1 MLMFV
6 KHTTLS
12 IALLIVWTSSLFAEQ
27 KVVKVFPNGLPA
39 DAVKLSEEQIAKLT
53 AANTDERIAYV
64 AEPTLTLF
72 PAPKDT
78 ATGCGV
84 VICPGGGYNILAWKK
99 EGIELA
105 QWFNKIGVS
114 AAVLKYRVPRRTPDI
129 HHEPLQDVQRAVRL
143 FRSMADEMRVDVN
156 RVGVLGFSAGG
167 HLTVM
172 AGTKYDELAYPK
184 SDAIDEISAR
194 PNFICPIYC
203 AYLGNNYAD
212 NKPELGDLVKIT
224 KETPPAFLAVT
235 FDDVHRGVQ
244 SALLVAQY
252 KKAGVPAEAH
262 IYAKGGHGYGIRPS
276 GNPVATWHH
285 RLEEW
290 LKSSGWL
297 TK

>member
-1 MLMFV
+1 MSV
-6 KHTTLS
+6 KHTALS
-12 IALLIVWTSSLFAEQ
+12 IAFLVVWSTGLIAEP
-27 KVVKVFPNGLPA
+27 KIVKVFPNGLPA
-39 DAVKLSEEQIAKLT
+39 DAVKLPEDRIAKLK

-64 AEPTLTLF
+64 AEPTLTLY
-72 PAPKDT
+72 PAPKDV

-84 VICPGGGYNILAWKK
+84 VICPGGGYNILAWNK

-129 HHEPLQDVQRAVRL
+129 HHEPLQDVQRAIRL
-143 FRSMADEMRVDVN
+143 FRSMADEMRVDMN

-172 AGTKYDELAYPK
+172 SGTKYDELAYPK

-203 AYLGNNYAD
+203 AYLGNNYSD

-244 SALLVAQY
+244 SALLVAEY

-262 IYAKGGHGYGIRPS
+262 IYAKGGHGYGIRPT
-276 GNPVATWHH
+276 GNPVETWHH
-285 RLEEW
+285 RLAEW
-290 LKSSGWL
+290 LESSGWL

>member
-1 MLMFV
+1 MLMSD
-6 KHTTLS
+6 KHTALS
-12 IALLIVWTSSLFAEQ
+12 IAFLVVWSTGLIAEP

-39 DAVKLSEEQIAKLT
+39 DAVKLPEDRIAKLK

-64 AEPTLTLF
+64 AEPTLTLY
-72 PAPKDT
+72 PAPKDV

-84 VICPGGGYNILAWKK
+84 VICPGGGYNILAWNK

-129 HHEPLQDVQRAVRL
+129 HHEPLQDVQRAIRL

-172 AGTKYDELAYPK
+172 SGTKYDELAYPK

-203 AYLGNNYAD
+203 AYLGNNYSD

-244 SALLVAQY
+244 SALLVAEY

-262 IYAKGGHGYGIRPS
+262 IYAKGGHGYGIRPT
-276 GNPVATWHH
+276 GNPVETWHH
-285 RLEEW
+285 RLAEW
-290 LKSSGWL
+290 LESSGWL

>member
-1 MLMFV
+1 MSD
-6 KHTTLS
+6 KHTALS
-12 IALLIVWTSSLFAEQ
+12 IVFLVVWSTGLIAEP

-39 DAVKLSEEQIAKLT
+39 DAVKLPEDRIAKLK

-64 AEPTLTLF
+64 AEPTLTLY
-72 PAPKDT
+72 PAPKDV

-84 VICPGGGYNILAWKK
+84 VICPGGGYNILAWNK

-129 HHEPLQDVQRAVRL
+129 HHEPLQDVQRAIRL

-172 AGTKYDELAYPK
+172 SGTKYDELAYPK

-203 AYLGNNYAD
+203 AYLGNNYSD

-244 SALLVAQY
+244 SALLVAEY

-262 IYAKGGHGYGIRPS
+262 IYAKGGHGYGIRPT
-276 GNPVATWHH
+276 GNPVETWHH
-285 RLEEW
+285 RLAEW
-290 LKSSGWL
+290 LESSGWL

>member
-1 MLMFV
+1 MSV
-6 KHTTLS
+6 KHTALS
-12 IALLIVWTSSLFAEQ
+12 IVFLVVWSTGLIAEP
-27 KVVKVFPNGLPA
+27 KIVKVFPNGLPA
-39 DAVKLSEEQIAKLT
+39 DAVKLPEDRIAKLK

-64 AEPTLTLF
+64 AEPTLTLY
-72 PAPKDT
+72 PAPKDV

-84 VICPGGGYNILAWKK
+84 VICPGGGYNILAWNK

-129 HHEPLQDVQRAVRL
+129 HHEPLQDVQRAIRL

-172 AGTKYDELAYPK
+172 SGTKYDELAYPK

-203 AYLGNNYAD
+203 AYLGNNYSD
-212 NKPELGDLVKIT
+212 NKSELGDLVKIT

-244 SALLVAQY
+244 SALLVAEY

-262 IYAKGGHGYGIRPS
+262 IYAKGGHGYGIRPT
-276 GNPVATWHH
+276 GNPVETWHH
-285 RLEEW
+285 RLAEW
-290 LKSSGWL
+290 LESSGWL
-297 TK
+297 TQ

>member
-1 MLMFV
+1 MLMSD
-6 KHTTLS
+6 KHTALS
-12 IALLIVWTSSLFAEQ
+12 IVFLVVWSTALIAEP

-39 DAVKLSEEQIAKLT
+39 DAVKLPEDRIAKLK

-64 AEPTLTLF
+64 AEPTLTLY
-72 PAPKDT
+72 PAPKDV

-84 VICPGGGYNILAWKK
+84 VICPGGGYNILAWNK

-129 HHEPLQDVQRAVRL
+129 HHEPLQDVQRAIRL

-172 AGTKYDELAYPK
+172 SGTKYDELAYPK

-203 AYLGNNYAD
+203 AYLGNNYSD

-244 SALLVAQY
+244 SALLVAEY

-262 IYAKGGHGYGIRPS
+262 IYAKGGHGYGIRPT
-276 GNPVATWHH
+276 GNPVETWHH
-285 RLEEW
+285 RLAEW
-290 LKSSGWL
+290 LESSGWL

>member
-1 MLMFV
+1 MSV
-6 KHTTLS
+6 KHTALS
-12 IALLIVWTSSLFAEQ
+12 IVFLVVWSTGLIAEP
-27 KVVKVFPNGLPA
+27 KIVKVFPNGLPA
-39 DAVKLSEEQIAKLT
+39 DAVKLPEDRIAKLK

-64 AEPTLTLF
+64 AEPTLTLY
-72 PAPKDT
+72 PAPKDV

-84 VICPGGGYNILAWKK
+84 VICPGGGYNILAWNK

-114 AAVLKYRVPRRTPDI
+114 AAVLKYRVPRRTPDV
-129 HHEPLQDVQRAVRL
+129 HHEPLQDVQRAIRL

-172 AGTKYDELAYPK
+172 SGTKYDELAYPK

-203 AYLGNNYAD
+203 AYLGNNYSD

-244 SALLVAQY
+244 SALLVAEY

-262 IYAKGGHGYGIRPS
+262 IYAKGGHGYGIRPT
-276 GNPVATWHH
+276 GNPVETWHH
-285 RLEEW
+285 RLAEW
-290 LKSSGWL
+290 LESSGWL

>member
-1 MLMFV
+1 MSV
-6 KHTTLS
+6 KHTALS
-12 IALLIVWTSSLFAEQ
+12 IVFLVVWSTGLIAEP

-39 DAVKLSEEQIAKLT
+39 DAVKLPEDRIAKLK

-64 AEPTLTLF
+64 AEPTLTLY
-72 PAPKDT
+72 PAPKDV

-84 VICPGGGYNILAWKK
+84 VICPGGGYNILAWNK

-129 HHEPLQDVQRAVRL
+129 HHEPLQDVQRAIRL

-172 AGTKYDELAYPK
+172 SGTKYDELAYPK

-203 AYLGNNYAD
+203 AYLGNNYSD

-244 SALLVAQY
+244 AALLVAEY

-262 IYAKGGHGYGIRPS
+262 IYAKGGHGYGIRPT
-276 GNPVATWHH
+276 GNPVETWHH
-285 RLEEW
+285 RLAEW
-290 LKSSGWL
+290 LESSGWL

>member
-1 MLMFV
+1 MSV
-6 KHTTLS
+6 KHTALS
-12 IALLIVWTSSLFAEQ
+12 IVFLVVWSTGLIAEP
-27 KVVKVFPNGLPA
+27 KIVKVFPNGLPA
-39 DAVKLSEEQIAKLT
+39 DAVKLPEDRIAKLK

-64 AEPTLTLF
+64 AEPTLTLY
-72 PAPKDT
+72 PAPKDV

-84 VICPGGGYNILAWKK
+84 VICPGGGYNILAWNK

-129 HHEPLQDVQRAVRL
+129 HHEPLQDVQRAIRL

-172 AGTKYDELAYPK
+172 SGTKYDELAYPK

-203 AYLGNNYAD
+203 AYLGNNYSD
-212 NKPELGDLVKIT
+212 NKSELGDLVKIT

-244 SALLVAQY
+244 SALLVAEY

-262 IYAKGGHGYGIRPS
+262 IYAKGGHRYGIRPT
-276 GNPVATWHH
+276 GNPVETWHH
-285 RLEEW
+285 RLAEW
-290 LKSSGWL
+290 LESSGWL

>member
-1 MLMFV
+1 MLMSV
-6 KHTTLS
+6 KHTALS
-12 IALLIVWTSSLFAEQ
+12 IAFLVVWSTGLIAEP

-39 DAVKLSEEQIAKLT
+39 DAVKLPEDRIAKLK

-64 AEPTLTLF
+64 AEPTLTLY
-72 PAPKDT
+72 PAPKDV

-84 VICPGGGYNILAWKK
+84 VICPGGGYNILAWNK

-129 HHEPLQDVQRAVRL
+129 HHEPLQDVQRAIRL

-172 AGTKYDELAYPK
+172 SGTKYDELAYPK

-203 AYLGNNYAD
+203 AYLGNNYSD

-244 SALLVAQY
+244 SALLVAEY
-252 KKAGVPAEAH
+252 KNSK
-262 IYAKGGHGYGIRPS
+262 
-276 GNPVATWHH
+276 
-285 RLEEW
+285 
-290 LKSSGWL
+290 
-297 TK
+297 

>member
-1 MLMFV
+1 MSV
-6 KHTTLS
+6 KHTALS
-12 IALLIVWTSSLFAEQ
+12 IVFLVVWSTGLIAEP

-39 DAVKLSEEQIAKLT
+39 DAVKLPEDRIAKLK

-64 AEPTLTLF
+64 AEPTLTLY
-72 PAPKDT
+72 PAPKDV

-84 VICPGGGYNILAWKK
+84 VICPGGGYNILAWNK

-129 HHEPLQDVQRAVRL
+129 HHEPLQDVQRAIRL

-172 AGTKYDELAYPK
+172 SGTKYDELAYPK

-203 AYLGNNYAD
+203 AYLGNNYSD

-244 SALLVAQY
+244 SALLVAEY

-262 IYAKGGHGYGIRPS
+262 IYAKGGHGYGIRPT
-276 GNPVATWHH
+276 GNPVETWHH
-285 RLEEW
+285 RLAEW
-290 LKSSGWL
+290 LESSGWL
-297 TK
+297 TN

>member
-1 MLMFV
+1 MSV
-6 KHTTLS
+6 KHTALS
-12 IALLIVWTSSLFAEQ
+12 IVFLVVWSTGLIAEP

-39 DAVKLSEEQIAKLT
+39 DAVKLPEDRIAKLK

-64 AEPTLTLF
+64 AEPPLTLYH
-72 PAPKDT
+72 APKDV

-84 VICPGGGYNILAWKK
+84 VICPGGGYNILAWNK

-129 HHEPLQDVQRAVRL
+129 HHEPLQDVQRAIRL

-172 AGTKYDELAYPK
+172 SGTKYDELAYPK

-203 AYLGNNYAD
+203 AYLGNNYSD

-244 SALLVAQY
+244 SALLVAEY

-262 IYAKGGHGYGIRPS
+262 IYAKGGHGYGIRPT
-276 GNPVATWHH
+276 GNPVETWHH
-285 RLEEW
+285 RLAEW
-290 LKSSGWL
+290 LESSGWL

>member
-1 MLMFV
+1 MSV
-6 KHTTLS
+6 KHTALS
-12 IALLIVWTSSLFAEQ
+12 IAFLVVWSTGLIAEP
-27 KVVKVFPNGLPA
+27 KIVKVFPNGLPA
-39 DAVKLSEEQIAKLT
+39 DAVKLPEDRIAKLK

-64 AEPTLTLF
+64 AEPTLTLY
-72 PAPKDT
+72 PAPKDV

-84 VICPGGGYNILAWKK
+84 VICPGGGYNILAWNK

-129 HHEPLQDVQRAVRL
+129 HHEPLQDVQRAIRL

-172 AGTKYDELAYPK
+172 SGTKYDELAYPK

-203 AYLGNNYAD
+203 AYLGNNYSD

-244 SALLVAQY
+244 SALLVAEY

-262 IYAKGGHGYGIRPS
+262 IYAKGGHGYGIRPT
-276 GNPVATWHH
+276 GNPVETWHH
-285 RLEEW
+285 RLAEW
-290 LKSSGWL
+290 LESSGWL

>member
-1 MLMFV
+1 MSD
-6 KHTTLS
+6 KHTVLS
-12 IALLIVWTSSLFAEQ
+12 IVFLVVWSTALIAEP

-39 DAVKLSEEQIAKLT
+39 DAVKLPEDRIAKLKT
-53 AANTDERIAYV
+53 ANTDERIAYV
-64 AEPTLTLF
+64 AEPTLTLY
-72 PAPKDT
+72 PAPKDV

-84 VICPGGGYNILAWKK
+84 VICPGGGYNILAWNK

-129 HHEPLQDVQRAVRL
+129 HHEPLQDVQRAIRL

-172 AGTKYDELAYPK
+172 SGTKYDELAYPK

-203 AYLGNNYAD
+203 AYLGNNYSD

-244 SALLVAQY
+244 SALLVAEY

-262 IYAKGGHGYGIRPS
+262 IYAKGGHGYGIRPT
-276 GNPVATWHH
+276 GNPVETWHH
-285 RLEEW
+285 RLAEW
-290 LKSSGWL
+290 LESSGWL

>member
-1 MLMFV
+1 MLMSV
-6 KHTTLS
+6 KHTALS
-12 IALLIVWTSSLFAEQ
+12 IVFLVVWSTGLIAEP

-39 DAVKLSEEQIAKLT
+39 DAVKLPEDRIAKLK

-64 AEPTLTLF
+64 AEPTLTLY
-72 PAPKDT
+72 PAPKDV

-84 VICPGGGYNILAWKK
+84 VICPGGGYNILAWNK

-129 HHEPLQDVQRAVRL
+129 HHEPLQDVQRAIRL

-172 AGTKYDELAYPK
+172 SGTKYDELAYPK

-203 AYLGNNYAD
+203 AYLGNNYSD
-212 NKPELGDLVKIT
+212 NKSELGDLVKIT

-244 SALLVAQY
+244 SALLVAEY

-262 IYAKGGHGYGIRPS
+262 IYAKGGHGYGIRPT
-276 GNPVATWHH
+276 GNPVETWHH
-285 RLEEW
+285 RLAEW
-290 LKSSGWL
+290 LESSGWL

>member
-1 MLMFV
+1 MSD
-6 KHTTLS
+6 KHNVLS
-12 IALLIVWTSSLFAEQ
+12 IVFLVVWSTALIAEP

-39 DAVKLSEEQIAKLT
+39 DAVKLPEDRIAKLK

-64 AEPTLTLF
+64 AEPTLTLY
-72 PAPKDT
+72 PAPKDV

-84 VICPGGGYNILAWKK
+84 VICPGGGYNILAWNK

-129 HHEPLQDVQRAVRL
+129 HHEPLQDVQRAIRL

-172 AGTKYDELAYPK
+172 SGTKYDELAYPK

-203 AYLGNNYAD
+203 AYLGNNYSD

-235 FDDVHRGVQ
+235 FDEVHRGVQ
-244 SALLVAQY
+244 SALLVAEY

-262 IYAKGGHGYGIRPS
+262 IYAKGGHGYGIRPT
-276 GNPVATWHH
+276 GNPVETWHH
-285 RLEEW
+285 RLAEW
-290 LKSSGWL
+290 LESSGWL

>member
-1 MLMFV
+1 MSD
-6 KHTTLS
+6 KHNVLS
-12 IALLIVWTSSLFAEQ
+12 IVFLVVWSTGLIAEP
-27 KVVKVFPNGLPA
+27 KIVKVFPNGLPA
-39 DAVKLSEEQIAKLT
+39 DAVKLPEDRIAKLK

-64 AEPTLTLF
+64 AEPTLTLY
-72 PAPKDT
+72 PAPKDV

-84 VICPGGGYNILAWKK
+84 VICPGGGYNILAWNK

-129 HHEPLQDVQRAVRL
+129 HHEPLQDVQRAIRL

-172 AGTKYDELAYPK
+172 SGTKYDELAYPK

-203 AYLGNNYAD
+203 AYLGNNYSD

-244 SALLVAQY
+244 SALLVAEY

-262 IYAKGGHGYGIRPS
+262 IYAKGGHGYGIRPT
-276 GNPVATWHH
+276 GNPVETWHH
-285 RLEEW
+285 RLAEW
-290 LKSSGWL
+290 LESSGWL

>member
-1 MLMFV
+1 MSV
-6 KHTTLS
+6 KHTALS
-12 IALLIVWTSSLFAEQ
+12 IVFLVVWSTGLIAEP
-27 KVVKVFPNGLPA
+27 KIVKAFPNGLPA
-39 DAVKLSEEQIAKLT
+39 DAVKLPEDRIAKLK

-64 AEPTLTLF
+64 AEPTLTLY
-72 PAPKDT
+72 PAPKDV

-84 VICPGGGYNILAWKK
+84 VICPGGGYNILAWNK

-129 HHEPLQDVQRAVRL
+129 HHEPLQDVQRAIRL

-172 AGTKYDELAYPK
+172 SGTKYDELAYPK

-203 AYLGNNYAD
+203 AYLGNNYSD
-212 NKPELGDLVKIT
+212 NKSELGDLVKIT

-244 SALLVAQY
+244 SALLVAEY

-262 IYAKGGHGYGIRPS
+262 IYAKGGHGYGIRPT
-276 GNPVATWHH
+276 GNPVETWHH
-285 RLEEW
+285 RLAEW
-290 LKSSGWL
+290 LESSGWL

>member
-1 MLMFV
+1 MSV
-6 KHTTLS
+6 IHTALS
-12 IALLIVWTSSLFAEQ
+12 IDFLVVWSTGLIAEP

-39 DAVKLSEEQIAKLT
+39 DAVKLPEDRIAKLK

-64 AEPTLTLF
+64 AEPTLTLY
-72 PAPKDT
+72 PAPKDV
-78 ATGCGV
+78 ATGCCV
-84 VICPGGGYNILAWKK
+84 VICPGGGYNILAWNK

-129 HHEPLQDVQRAVRL
+129 HHEPLQDVQRAIRL

-172 AGTKYDELAYPK
+172 SGTKYDELAYPK

-203 AYLGNNYAD
+203 AYLGNNYSD

-224 KETPPAFLAVT
+224 KETPPAFLAHAR
-235 FDDVHRGVQ
+235 DDTVVVPENSRKFHTALQACGVA
-244 SALLVAQY
+244 SEYLEL
-252 KKAGVPAEAH
+252 PS
-262 IYAKGGHGYGIRPS
+262 GGHGLNGYRGPMWDAWQTGSLR
-276 GNPVATWHH
+276 
-285 RLEEW
+285 W
-290 LKSSGWL
+290 LMAQQLIPKN
-297 TK
+297 

>member
-1 MLMFV
+1 MSV
-6 KHTTLS
+6 KHTALS
-12 IALLIVWTSSLFAEQ
+12 IVFLVVWSTGLIAEP

-39 DAVKLSEEQIAKLT
+39 DAVKLPEDRIAKLK

-64 AEPTLTLF
+64 AEPTLTLY
-72 PAPKDT
+72 PAPKDV

-84 VICPGGGYNILAWKK
+84 VICPGGGYNILAWNK

-129 HHEPLQDVQRAVRL
+129 HHEPLQDVQRAIRL

-172 AGTKYDELAYPK
+172 SGTKYDELAYPK

-203 AYLGNNYAD
+203 AYLGNNYSD

-244 SALLVAQY
+244 SALLVAEY

-262 IYAKGGHGYGIRPS
+262 IYAKGGHGYGIRPT
-276 GNPVATWHH
+276 GNPVETWHH
-285 RLEEW
+285 RLAEW
-290 LKSSGWL
+290 LESSGWL
-297 TK
+297 TQ

>member
-1 MLMFV
+1 MSV
-6 KHTTLS
+6 KHTALS
-12 IALLIVWTSSLFAEQ
+12 IVFLVVWSTGLIAEP

-39 DAVKLSEEQIAKLT
+39 DAVKLPEDRIAKLK

-64 AEPTLTLF
+64 AEPTLTLY
-72 PAPKDT
+72 PAPKDV

-84 VICPGGGYNILAWKK
+84 VICPGGGYNILAWNK

-129 HHEPLQDVQRAVRL
+129 HHEPLQDVQRAIRL

-172 AGTKYDELAYPK
+172 SGTKYDELAYPK

-203 AYLGNNYAD
+203 AYLGNNYSD

-244 SALLVAQY
+244 SALLVAEY

-262 IYAKGGHGYGIRPS
+262 IYAKGGHGYGIRPT
-276 GNPVATWHH
+276 GNPVETWHH
-285 RLEEW
+285 RPAEW
-290 LKSSGWL
+290 LESSGWL
-297 TK
+297 TQ

>member
-1 MLMFV
+1 MLMSV
-6 KHTTLS
+6 KHTALS
-12 IALLIVWTSSLFAEQ
+12 IVFLVVWSTGLIAEP

-39 DAVKLSEEQIAKLT
+39 DAVKLPEDRIAKLK

-64 AEPTLTLF
+64 AEPTLTLY
-72 PAPKDT
+72 PAPKDV

-84 VICPGGGYNILAWKK
+84 VICPGGGYNILAWNK

-129 HHEPLQDVQRAVRL
+129 HHEPLQDVQRAIRL

-172 AGTKYDELAYPK
+172 SGTKYDELAYPK

-203 AYLGNNYAD
+203 AYLGNNYSD

-244 SALLVAQY
+244 SALLVAEY

-262 IYAKGGHGYGIRPS
+262 IYAKGGHGYGIRPT
-276 GNPVATWHH
+276 GNPVETWHH
-285 RLEEW
+285 RLAEW
-290 LKSSGWL
+290 LESSGWL

>member
-1 MLMFV
+1 MSD
-6 KHTTLS
+6 KHNVLS
-12 IALLIVWTSSLFAEQ
+12 IVFLVVWSTGLIAEP

-39 DAVKLSEEQIAKLT
+39 DAVKLPEDRIAKLK

-64 AEPTLTLF
+64 AEPTLTLY
-72 PAPKDT
+72 PAPKDV

-84 VICPGGGYNILAWKK
+84 VICPGGGYNILAWNK

-129 HHEPLQDVQRAVRL
+129 HHEPLQDVQRAIRL

-172 AGTKYDELAYPK
+172 SGTKYDELAYPK

-203 AYLGNNYAD
+203 AYLGNNYSD

-244 SALLVAQY
+244 SALLVAEY

-262 IYAKGGHGYGIRPS
+262 IYAKGGHGYGIRPT
-276 GNPVATWHH
+276 GNPVETWHH
-285 RLEEW
+285 RLAEW
-290 LKSSGWL
+290 LESSGWL

>member
-1 MLMFV
+1 MSD
-6 KHTTLS
+6 KHNVLS
-12 IALLIVWTSSLFAEQ
+12 IVFLVVWSTALIAEP

-39 DAVKLSEEQIAKLT
+39 DAVKLPEDRIAKLK

-64 AEPTLTLF
+64 AEPTLTLY
-72 PAPKDT
+72 PAPKDV

-84 VICPGGGYNILAWKK
+84 VICPGGGYNILAWNK

-129 HHEPLQDVQRAVRL
+129 HHEPLQDVQRAIRL

-172 AGTKYDELAYPK
+172 SGTKYDELAYPK

-203 AYLGNNYAD
+203 AYLGNNYSD

-244 SALLVAQY
+244 SALLVAEY

-262 IYAKGGHGYGIRPS
+262 IYAKGGHGYGIRPT
-276 GNPVATWHH
+276 GNPVETWHH
-285 RLEEW
+285 RLAEW
-290 LKSSGWL
+290 LESSGWL

>member
-1 MLMFV
+1 MSV
-6 KHTTLS
+6 KHTALS
-12 IALLIVWTSSLFAEQ
+12 IVFLVVWSTGLIAEP

-39 DAVKLSEEQIAKLT
+39 DAVKLPEDRIAKLK

-64 AEPTLTLF
+64 AEPTLTLY
-72 PAPKDT
+72 PAPKDV

-84 VICPGGGYNILAWKK
+84 VICPGGGYNILAWNK

-129 HHEPLQDVQRAVRL
+129 HHEPLQDVQRAIRL

-172 AGTKYDELAYPK
+172 SGTKYDELAYPK

-203 AYLGNNYAD
+203 AYLGNNYSD

-244 SALLVAQY
+244 SALLVAEY

-262 IYAKGGHGYGIRPS
+262 IYAKGGHGYGIRPT
-276 GNPVATWHH
+276 GNPVETWHH
-285 RLEEW
+285 RLAEW
-290 LKSSGWL
+290 LESSGWL

>member
-1 MLMFV
+1 MSV
-6 KHTTLS
+6 KHTALS
-12 IALLIVWTSSLFAEQ
+12 IVFLVVWSTGLIAEP
-27 KVVKVFPNGLPA
+27 KIVKVFPNGLPA
-39 DAVKLSEEQIAKLT
+39 DAVKLPEDRIAKLK

-64 AEPTLTLF
+64 AEPTLTLY
-72 PAPKDT
+72 PAPKDV

-84 VICPGGGYNILAWKK
+84 VICPGGGYNILAWNK

-129 HHEPLQDVQRAVRL
+129 HHEPLQDVQRAIRL

-172 AGTKYDELAYPK
+172 SGTKYDELAYPK

-203 AYLGNNYAD
+203 AYLGNNYSD
-212 NKPELGDLVKIT
+212 NKSELGDLVKIT

-244 SALLVAQY
+244 SALLVAEY

-262 IYAKGGHGYGIRPS
+262 IYAKGGHGYGIRPT
-276 GNPVATWHH
+276 GNPVETWHH
-285 RLEEW
+285 RLAEW
-290 LKSSGWL
+290 LESSGWL

>member
-1 MLMFV
+1 MSD
-6 KHTTLS
+6 KHTVLS
-12 IALLIVWTSSLFAEQ
+12 IVFLVVWSTGLIAEP

-39 DAVKLSEEQIAKLT
+39 DAVKLPEDRIAKLK

-64 AEPTLTLF
+64 AEPTLTLY
-72 PAPKDT
+72 PAPKDV

-84 VICPGGGYNILAWKK
+84 VICPGGGYNILAWNK

-129 HHEPLQDVQRAVRL
+129 HHEPLQDVQRAIRL

-172 AGTKYDELAYPK
+172 SGTKYDELAYPK

-203 AYLGNNYAD
+203 AYLGNNYSD

-244 SALLVAQY
+244 SALLVAEY

-262 IYAKGGHGYGIRPS
+262 IYAKGGHGYGIRPT
-276 GNPVATWHH
+276 GNPVETWHH
-285 RLEEW
+285 RLAEW
-290 LKSSGWL
+290 LESSGWL

>member
-1 MLMFV
+1 MSD
-6 KHTTLS
+6 KHTALS
-12 IALLIVWTSSLFAEQ
+12 IVFLVVWSTGLIAEP

-39 DAVKLSEEQIAKLT
+39 DAVKLPEDRIAKLK

-64 AEPTLTLF
+64 AEPTLTLY
-72 PAPKDT
+72 PAPKDV

-84 VICPGGGYNILAWKK
+84 VICPGGGYNILAWNK

-129 HHEPLQDVQRAVRL
+129 HHEPLQDVQRAIRL
-143 FRSMADEMRVDVN
+143 FRSMAVEMRVDVN

-172 AGTKYDELAYPK
+172 SGTKYDELAYPK

-203 AYLGNNYAD
+203 AYLGNNYSD

-244 SALLVAQY
+244 SALLVAEY

-262 IYAKGGHGYGIRPS
+262 IYAKGGHGYGIRPT
-276 GNPVATWHH
+276 GNPVETWHH
-285 RLEEW
+285 RLAEW
-290 LKSSGWL
+290 LESSGWL

>member
-1 MLMFV
+1 MSV
-6 KHTTLS
+6 KHTALS
-12 IALLIVWTSSLFAEQ
+12 IVFLVVWSTGLIAEP
-27 KVVKVFPNGLPA
+27 KIVKVFPNGLPA
-39 DAVKLSEEQIAKLT
+39 DAVKLPEDRIAKLK

-64 AEPTLTLF
+64 AEPTLTLY
-72 PAPKDT
+72 PAPKDV

-84 VICPGGGYNILAWKK
+84 VICPGGGYNILAWNK

-129 HHEPLQDVQRAVRL
+129 HHEPLQDVQRAIRL

-172 AGTKYDELAYPK
+172 SGTKYDELAYPK

-203 AYLGNNYAD
+203 AYLGNNYSD

-244 SALLVAQY
+244 SALLVAEY

-262 IYAKGGHGYGIRPS
+262 IYAKGGHGYGIRPT
-276 GNPVATWHH
+276 GNPVETWHH
-285 RLEEW
+285 RLAEW
-290 LKSSGWL
+290 LESSGWL

>member
-1 MLMFV
+1 MSV
-6 KHTTLS
+6 KHTALS
-12 IALLIVWTSSLFAEQ
+12 IVFLVVWSTGLIAEP

-39 DAVKLSEEQIAKLT
+39 DAVKLPEDRIAKLK

-64 AEPTLTLF
+64 AEPTLTLY
-72 PAPKDT
+72 PAPKDV

-84 VICPGGGYNILAWKK
+84 VICPGGGYNILAWNK

-129 HHEPLQDVQRAVRL
+129 HHEPLQDVQRAIRL

-172 AGTKYDELAYPK
+172 SGTKYDELAYPK

-203 AYLGNNYAD
+203 AYLGNNYSE

-244 SALLVAQY
+244 SALLVAEY

-262 IYAKGGHGYGIRPS
+262 IYAKGGHGYGIRPT
-276 GNPVATWHH
+276 GNPVETWHH
-285 RLEEW
+285 RLAEW
-290 LKSSGWL
+290 LESSGWL

>member
-1 MLMFV
+1 MSV
-6 KHTTLS
+6 KHTALS
-12 IALLIVWTSSLFAEQ
+12 IVFLVVWSTGLIAEP

-39 DAVKLSEEQIAKLT
+39 DAVKLPEDRIAKLK

-64 AEPTLTLF
+64 AEPTLTLY
-72 PAPKDT
+72 PAPKDV

-84 VICPGGGYNILAWKK
+84 VICPGGGYNILAWNK

-129 HHEPLQDVQRAVRL
+129 HHAPLQDVQRAIRL
-143 FRSMADEMRVDVN
+143 FRSLADEMRVGVN

-172 AGTKYDELAYPK
+172 SGTKYDELAYPK

-203 AYLGNNYAD
+203 AYLGNNYSA

-244 SALLVAQY
+244 SALLVAEY

-262 IYAKGGHGYGIRPS
+262 IYAKGGHGYGIRPT
-276 GNPVATWHH
+276 GNPVETWHH
-285 RLEEW
+285 RLAEW
-290 LKSSGWL
+290 LESSGWL
-297 TK
+297 TQ

>member
-1 MLMFV
+1 MLMSV
-6 KHTTLS
+6 KHTALS
-12 IALLIVWTSSLFAEQ
+12 IVFLVVWSTGLIAEP
-27 KVVKVFPNGLPA
+27 KIVKVFPNGLPA
-39 DAVKLSEEQIAKLT
+39 DAVKLPEDRIAKLK

-64 AEPTLTLF
+64 AEPTLTLY
-72 PAPKDT
+72 PAPKDV

-84 VICPGGGYNILAWKK
+84 VICPGGGYNILAWNK

-129 HHEPLQDVQRAVRL
+129 HHEPLQDVQRAIRL

-172 AGTKYDELAYPK
+172 SGTKYDELAYPK

-203 AYLGNNYAD
+203 AYLGNNYSD
-212 NKPELGDLVKIT
+212 NKSELGDLVKIT

-244 SALLVAQY
+244 SALLVAEY

-262 IYAKGGHGYGIRPS
+262 IYAKGGHGYGIRPT
-276 GNPVATWHH
+276 GNPVETWHH
-285 RLEEW
+285 RLAEW
-290 LKSSGWL
+290 LESSGWL

>member
-1 MLMFV
+1 MLMSV
-6 KHTTLS
+6 KHTALS
-12 IALLIVWTSSLFAEQ
+12 IAFLVVWSTGLIAEP

-39 DAVKLSEEQIAKLT
+39 DAVKLPEDRIAKLK

-64 AEPTLTLF
+64 AEPTLTLY
-72 PAPKDT
+72 PAPKDV

-84 VICPGGGYNILAWKK
+84 VICPGGGYNILAWNK

-129 HHEPLQDVQRAVRL
+129 HHEPLQDVQRAIRL

-172 AGTKYDELAYPK
+172 SGTKYDELAYPK

-203 AYLGNNYAD
+203 AYLGNNYSD

-244 SALLVAQY
+244 SALLVAEY

-262 IYAKGGHGYGIRPS
+262 IYAKGGHGYGIRPT
-276 GNPVATWHH
+276 GNPVETWHH
-285 RLEEW
+285 RLAEW
-290 LKSSGWL
+290 LESSGWL

>member
-1 MLMFV
+1 MSV
-6 KHTTLS
+6 KHTALS
-12 IALLIVWTSSLFAEQ
+12 IAFLVVWSTGLIAEP

-39 DAVKLSEEQIAKLT
+39 DAVKLPEDRIAKLK

-64 AEPTLTLF
+64 AEPTLTLY
-72 PAPKDT
+72 PAPKDV

-84 VICPGGGYNILAWKK
+84 VICPGGGYNILAWNK

-129 HHEPLQDVQRAVRL
+129 HHEPLQDVQRAIRL

-172 AGTKYDELAYPK
+172 SGTKYDELAYPK

-194 PNFICPIYC
+194 PHFICPIYC
-203 AYLGNNYAD
+203 AYLGNNYSD

-244 SALLVAQY
+244 SALLVAEY

-262 IYAKGGHGYGIRPS
+262 IYAKGGHGYGIRPT
-276 GNPVATWHH
+276 GNPVETWHH
-285 RLEEW
+285 RLAEW
-290 LKSSGWL
+290 LESSGWL

>member
-1 MLMFV
+1 MSV
-6 KHTTLS
+6 KHTALS
-12 IALLIVWTSSLFAEQ
+12 IVFLVVWSTGLIAEP
-27 KVVKVFPNGLPA
+27 KIVKVFPNGLPA
-39 DAVKLSEEQIAKLT
+39 DAVKLPEDRIAKLK

-64 AEPTLTLF
+64 AEPTLTLY
-72 PAPKDT
+72 PAPKDV

-84 VICPGGGYNILAWKK
+84 VICPGGGYNILAWNK

-129 HHEPLQDVQRAVRL
+129 HHEPLQDVQRAIRL

-172 AGTKYDELAYPK
+172 SGTKYDELAYPK

-203 AYLGNNYAD
+203 AYLGNNYSD

-244 SALLVAQY
+244 SALLVAEY

-262 IYAKGGHGYGIRPS
+262 IYAKGGHGYGIRPT
-276 GNPVATWHH
+276 GNPVETWHH
-285 RLEEW
+285 RLAEW
-290 LKSSGWL
+290 LESSGWL
-297 TK
+297 TQ

>member
-1 MLMFV
+1 MSV
-6 KHTTLS
+6 KHTALS
-12 IALLIVWTSSLFAEQ
+12 IAFLVVWSTGLIAEP

-39 DAVKLSEEQIAKLT
+39 DAVKLPEDRIAKLK

-64 AEPTLTLF
+64 AEPTLTLY
-72 PAPKDT
+72 PAPKDV

-84 VICPGGGYNILAWKK
+84 VICPGGGYNILAWNK

-129 HHEPLQDVQRAVRL
+129 HHEPLQDVQRAIRL
-143 FRSMADEMRVDVN
+143 FRSMAVEMRVDVN

-172 AGTKYDELAYPK
+172 SGTKYDELAYPK

-203 AYLGNNYAD
+203 AYLGNNYSD

-244 SALLVAQY
+244 SALLVAEY

-262 IYAKGGHGYGIRPS
+262 IYAKGGHGYGIRPT
-276 GNPVATWHH
+276 GNPVETWHH
-285 RLEEW
+285 RLAEW
-290 LKSSGWL
+290 LESSGWL

>member
-1 MLMFV
+1 MSV
-6 KHTTLS
+6 KHTALS
-12 IALLIVWTSSLFAEQ
+12 IVFLVVWSTGLIAEP

-39 DAVKLSEEQIAKLT
+39 DAVKLPEDRIAKLK

-64 AEPTLTLF
+64 AEPTLTLY
-72 PAPKDT
+72 PAPKDV

-84 VICPGGGYNILAWKK
+84 VICPGGGYNILAWNK

-129 HHEPLQDVQRAVRL
+129 HHEPLQDVQRAIRL

-172 AGTKYDELAYPK
+172 SGTKYDELAYPK

-203 AYLGNNYAD
+203 AYLGNNYSD
-212 NKPELGDLVKIT
+212 NKSELGDLVKIT

-244 SALLVAQY
+244 SALLVAEY

-262 IYAKGGHGYGIRPS
+262 IYAKGGHGYGIRPT
-276 GNPVATWHH
+276 GNPVETWHH
-285 RLEEW
+285 RLAEW
-290 LKSSGWL
+290 LESSGWL
-297 TK
+297 TQ

>member
-1 MLMFV
+1 MSV
-6 KHTTLS
+6 KHTALS
-12 IALLIVWTSSLFAEQ
+12 IVFLVVWSTGLIAEP

-39 DAVKLSEEQIAKLT
+39 DAVKLPEDRIAKLK

-64 AEPTLTLF
+64 AEPTLTLY
-72 PAPKDT
+72 PAPKDV

-84 VICPGGGYNILAWKK
+84 VICPGGGYNILAWNK

-129 HHEPLQDVQRAVRL
+129 HHEPLQDVQRAIRL

-172 AGTKYDELAYPK
+172 SGTKYDELAYPK

-203 AYLGNNYAD
+203 AYLGNNYSD
-212 NKPELGDLVKIT
+212 NKSELGDLVKIT

-244 SALLVAQY
+244 SALLVAEY

-262 IYAKGGHGYGIRPS
+262 IYAKGGHGYGIRPT
-276 GNPVATWHH
+276 GNPVETWHH
-285 RLEEW
+285 RLAEW
-290 LKSSGWL
+290 LESSGWL

>member
-1 MLMFV
+1 MLMSV
-6 KHTTLS
+6 KHTALS
-12 IALLIVWTSSLFAEQ
+12 IVFLVVWSTGLIAEP
-27 KVVKVFPNGLPA
+27 KIVKVFPNGLPA
-39 DAVKLSEEQIAKLT
+39 DAVKLPEDRIAKLK

-64 AEPTLTLF
+64 AEPTLTLY
-72 PAPKDT
+72 PAPKDV

-84 VICPGGGYNILAWKK
+84 VICPGGGYNILAWNK

-129 HHEPLQDVQRAVRL
+129 HHEPLQDVQRAIRL

-172 AGTKYDELAYPK
+172 SGTKYDELAYPK

-203 AYLGNNYAD
+203 AYLGNNYSD

-244 SALLVAQY
+244 SALLVAEY

-262 IYAKGGHGYGIRPS
+262 IYAKGGHGYGIRPT
-276 GNPVATWHH
+276 GNPVETWHH
-285 RLEEW
+285 RLAEW
-290 LKSSGWL
+290 LESSGWL